1 MRFLFSFVGGQG
13 HFDPLVPL
21 ARGVRSVAHDVTFA
35 CRPSMIPIVE
45 GRGFAAV
52 GVGPD
57 VPDHTAITPL
67 LAYDAEREE
76 RVLRDGFARHTA
88 LRRAED
94 LIELCSA
101 DRADVIVADEVDY
114 GALIAAER
122 MGIPHATVIV
132 LAAGGFAR
140 RDVLVEPVNEVR
152 AHLGLDLDPELR
164 MLERHLVVAPV
175 PPSFRDP
182 AFPLGPRTL
191 WLRPAALEAESTAR
205 ATPWTADSRGRPR
218 VYVTLGTIFN
228 MESGDLFERLIEAV
242 SGLDADV
249 LVTVGRHLDPSAL
262 GATPAHVRVEPFVPH
277 RAVLADADL
286 VVSHGGSGTVIGAA
300 VNGVPQIVL
309 PMGGDQA
316 HNARRVE
323 ALGIGLALDPVR
335 LTALEIR
342 LAAVGVLADPTYRK
356 RSATLADEATR
367 LPPATHGVD
376 ALERLAV
383 TT

>member
-67 LAYDAEREE
+67 LAYDAAREE

-122 MGIPHATVIV
+122 IGYSTCHRDR
-132 LAAGGFAR
+132 AGGRGLCSAR
-140 RDVLVEPVNEVR
+140 RARRTRQRGEGPSRTRPRPR
-152 AHLGLDLDPELR
+152 AADARASPRGRAGPTELSR
-164 MLERHLVVAPV
+164 PRL
-175 PPSFRDP
+175 PPRS
-182 AFPLGPRTL
+182 
-191 WLRPAALEAESTAR
+191 AALCGSAPRRSKPSRRRER
-205 ATPWTADSRGRPR
+205 LRGRPTR
-218 VYVTLGTIFN
+218 AAGTACT
-228 MESGDLFERLIEAV
+228 S
-242 SGLDADV
+242 
-249 LVTVGRHLDPSAL
+249 PSARSSTWNQ
-262 GATPAHVRVEPFVPH
+262 AIC
-277 RAVLADADL
+277 
-286 VVSHGGSGTVIGAA
+286 SNGS
-300 VNGVPQIVL
+300 
-309 PMGGDQA
+309 
-316 HNARRVE
+316 
-323 ALGIGLALDPVR
+323 
-335 LTALEIR
+335 
-342 LAAVGVLADPTYRK
+342 
-356 RSATLADEATR
+356 
-367 LPPATHGVD
+367 
-376 ALERLAV
+376 
-383 TT
+383 